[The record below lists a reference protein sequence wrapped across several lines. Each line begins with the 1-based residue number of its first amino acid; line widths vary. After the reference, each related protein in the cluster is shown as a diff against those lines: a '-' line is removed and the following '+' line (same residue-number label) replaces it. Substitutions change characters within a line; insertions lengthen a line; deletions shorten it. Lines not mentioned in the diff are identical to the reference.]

1 MHNCTAKIPH
11 AAATCNETWPTQTP
25 SSEFSL
31 GVLVLLAFLMV
42 LLCLVTILGNMLVIL
57 AFIMDRNLRHRSNYF
72 FLNLAV
78 SDFAVGVFCMPL
90 YIPYALTGTWHL
102 GRSLCKL
109 WLVMDY
115 LVCTASVFNIVLISY
130 DRFLS
135 VTKAVSYR
143 AQQGIMSSSAIK
155 MVAIWVLAFLL
166 YCPAILFWE
175 HVAGHSVV
183 AVDQCYAEFFNNWY
197 FLLCASTLEF
207 FVPLLLVTYFN
218 VHILHNIQRRQR
230 RGSVQNC
237 EPPRSSS
244 LSWRFCGLLRPGASS
259 PSSEAEDSVSSLT
272 RHLAFWLQFEM
283 LVTWCAMVLQSV
295 SATAMWLCTPTKI
308 NGDTELTWT
317 ATMHNCTAK
326 IPHVAA
332 TCNETWPTQTPS
344 SEFSLGVLV
353 LLAFL
358 MVLLC
363 LVTILGNM
371 LVILAFIMDRNLRHR
386 SNYFFL
392 NLAVSDFAVGVC
404 HPYELN
410 DVFVVAFIAM
420 TISCQLLKLQVS
432 YRAQQGITS
441 NPASEMVAIWLF
453 AFLLYCPAI
462 LFWEHVAGHSV
473 VAVDQCYAEF
483 FNNWYFLLCASTL
496 EFFVPLL
503 LVTYFNVHILHNI
516 QRRQRRGSVQ
526 NCEPP
531 RSSSLSWRFC
541 GLLRPGASS
550 PSSEAEDSV
559 SSSMRPK
566 KESLG
571 TDCSSS
577 SKDNSTRSK
586 LKWDKKIVKSLA
598 IIVCVFAICWAPY
611 SLLII
616 IYRPFQGTCVH
627 NFLYEATFW
636 LLWINSS
643 LNPFLYPL
651 CH

>member
-1 MHNCTAKIPH
+1 MHNSTAEIPH
-11 AAATCNETWPTQTP
+11 VAVTRNETWPSQSP

-90 YIPYALTGTWHL
+90 YIPYSLTGKWYL
-102 GRSLCKL
+102 GRGICKL

-115 LVCTASVFNIVLISY
+115 LLCTASVFNIVLISY

-143 AQQGIMSSSAIK
+143 AQQGI
-155 MVAIWVLAFLL
+155 
-166 YCPAILFWE
+166 
-175 HVAGHSVV
+175 
-183 AVDQCYAEFFNNWY
+183 
-197 FLLCASTLEF
+197 
-207 FVPLLLVTYFN
+207 
-218 VHILHNIQRRQR
+218 
-230 RGSVQNC
+230 
-237 EPPRSSS
+237 
-244 LSWRFCGLLRPGASS
+244 
-259 PSSEAEDSVSSLT
+259 
-272 RHLAFWLQFEM
+272 
-283 LVTWCAMVLQSV
+283 
-295 SATAMWLCTPTKI
+295 
-308 NGDTELTWT
+308 
-317 ATMHNCTAK
+317 
-326 IPHVAA
+326 
-332 TCNETWPTQTPS
+332 
-344 SEFSLGVLV
+344 
-353 LLAFL
+353 
-358 MVLLC
+358 
-363 LVTILGNM
+363 
-371 LVILAFIMDRNLRHR
+371 
-386 SNYFFL
+386 
-392 NLAVSDFAVGVC
+392 
-404 HPYELN
+404 
-410 DVFVVAFIAM
+410 
-420 TISCQLLKLQVS
+420 
-432 YRAQQGITS
+432 TS
-441 NPASEMVAIWLF
+441 NPANEMMAIWLF

-503 LVTYFNVHILHNI
+503 LVTYFNLHIFHNI

-526 NCEPP
+526 DCESP

-541 GLLRPGASS
+541 GLPRPGASS

-566 KESLG
+566 KESSG
-571 TDCSSS
+571 TDGSSPS
-577 SKDNSTRSK
+577 RDNSVTPGKDFSVSFCAKTQSK
-586 LKWDKKIVKSLA
+586 LQRDKKIAKSLA

-611 SLLII
+611 SLLMII
-616 IYRPFQGTCVH
+616 RGACQGTCVH

-651 CH
+651 CHVKFRMAFLKILCHKKFATLRSGSF

>member
-11 AAATCNETWPTQTP
+11 AAATCNETWPTQPP
-25 SSEFSL
+25 STEFSL

-57 AFIMDRNLRHRSNYF
+57 AFMMDRNLRHRSNYF

-78 SDFAVGVFCMPL
+78 SDFAVGAFCMPL

-175 HVAGHSVV
+175 HVAGRSVV
-183 AVDQCYAEFFNNWY
+183 AVDQCYAEFLNNWY

-218 VHILHNIQRRQR
+218 VHIFHNIQRRQR
-230 RGSVQNC
+230 RGSVQDC

-272 RHLAFWLQFEM
+272 RPW
-283 LVTWCAMVLQSV
+283 
-295 SATAMWLCTPTKI
+295 
-308 NGDTELTWT
+308 
-317 ATMHNCTAK
+317 
-326 IPHVAA
+326 
-332 TCNETWPTQTPS
+332 
-344 SEFSLGVLV
+344 
-353 LLAFL
+353 
-358 MVLLC
+358 
-363 LVTILGNM
+363 
-371 LVILAFIMDRNLRHR
+371 R
-386 SNYFFL
+386 S
-392 NLAVSDFAVGVC
+392 
-404 HPYELN
+404 P
-410 DVFVVAFIAM
+410 VVANGPSQTETNSTTLKRNFSACFCSG
-420 TISCQLLKLQVS
+420 TGSKLQ
-432 YRAQQGITS
+432 R
-441 NPASEMVAIWLF
+441 
-453 AFLLYCPAI
+453 
-462 LFWEHVAGHSV
+462 
-473 VAVDQCYAEF
+473 
-483 FNNWYFLLCASTL
+483 
-496 EFFVPLL
+496 
-503 LVTYFNVHILHNI
+503 
-516 QRRQRRGSVQ
+516 
-526 NCEPP
+526 
-531 RSSSLSWRFC
+531 
-541 GLLRPGASS
+541 
-550 PSSEAEDSV
+550 
-559 SSSMRPK
+559 
-566 KESLG
+566 
-571 TDCSSS
+571 
-577 SKDNSTRSK
+577 
-586 LKWDKKIVKSLA
+586 DKKIAKSLA

-611 SLLII
+611 SLLMII
-616 IYRPFQGTCVH
+616 RGVCQGKCIH
-627 NFLYEATFW
+627 NSLYEATFW

-651 CH
+651 CHMRFRMAFLKILCLKKFATLKSGNTPSI